1 MEEFNAKINKE
12 KMKYVYLILF
22 VTVFFS
28 CQPNNKHKISNSGW
42 FEKGDWKQG
51 WTVSPD
57 KTLDKVE
64 FKRQFEKNPDRWRKA
79 FHFLATTNLDSIE
92 VGKYEIDGKNLT
104 ASVLSY
110 TTREEDSTQY
120 ESHRKYADLQ
130 YVVHGKEYIGVMPL
144 KKMEKITVSYNKEK
158 DIAHYYSSK
167 NNYRLADSTRFFI
180 FFPNDAHRTSFK
192 VKKKGDV
199 KRIILKVAL
208 D

>member
-1 MEEFNAKINKE
+1 
-12 KMKYVYLILF
+12 MKYIYLILF

-28 CQPNNKHKISNSGW
+28 CQSNNKNKKGYKTSNSGW

-57 KTLDKVE
+57 KTLDIVE

-79 FHFLATTNLDSIE
+79 FHFLATNNLDSIE
-92 VGKYEIDGKNLT
+92 VGKYEIDGKNLI
-104 ASVLSY
+104 VNVVSY
-110 TTREEDSTQY
+110 ITREEDSTQY

-144 KKMEKITVSYNKEK
+144 EKMEKTTAAYNNEK
-158 DIAHYYSSK
+158 DYALYYCSE

-180 FFPNDAHRTSFK
+180 FFPDDAHRTSFK
-192 VKKKGDV
+192 VEKKECV